1 MANPGHDLHNQDVPD
16 DAFLLRQCRWRH
28 SALEARRA
36 CAVLAETRLDHRGI
50 RAGDAKLDAPQVRH
64 GRCTVTAPHG
74 ATLPANSQSPTFE
87 KARRRDGDPPLESE
101 SAVEPPS

>member
-16 DAFLLRQCRWRH
+16 DAFLLCNAAGAIPGWKLVEP
-28 SALEARRA
+28 APF
-36 CAVLAETRLDHRGI
+36 LAETRLDHRAI
-50 RAGDAKLDAPQVRH
+50 RARDDKLDDPEVRH
-64 GRCTVTAPHG
+64 GRRTVTAPHG

-101 SAVEPPS
+101 PAVEPPS